1 MPRAQVPK
9 DRLERLV
16 REAQAY
22 AERVAGSDDFAF
34 EQAFHER
41 LRLRSGQ
48 GSARSAGEKN
58 AARRPATGSHSFH
71 IYADPRYLKNSRELA
86 RRTAGGTRVIGGQ
99 PVVAGAFLDCVAVGN
114 DAQWGCTGTL
124 IGPNTVLSAGHCVEV
139 ATRVFL
145 GNDVSK
151 PGVTVR
157 VKKRVRHPRYHQ
169 GGKRNDLMVLV
180 LERDV
185 ANVPPRTLATRAQID
200 AATDGRVV
208 GFGAVEASGTF
219 GYGRKRQADVPIASS
234 ACAGQVDGHDDS
246 SSYGCDRN
254 LELVAGRSLL
264 ARDSCNGDS
273 GGPFY
278 IDDGA
283 GGWLLAGATSRATD
297 SALNN
302 CGDGGIYVRVERF
315 KTWIRGVPGVRLA

>member
-1 MPRAQVPK
+1 MPRPQVPQ

-34 EQAFHER
+34 EKAFHER
-41 LRLRSGQ
+41 LGLSGAK
-48 GSARSAGEKN
+48 GRTRSAADKAGP
-58 AARRPATGSHSFH
+58 PATGPHSFH

-86 RRTAGGTRVIGGQ
+86 RRTAGGIRVIGGQ
-99 PVVAGAFLDCVAVGN
+99 PVKAGAFLDCVAVGN

-124 IGPNTVLSAGHCVEV
+124 IGPNTVLSAGHCVDV
-139 ATRVFL
+139 STRVFL

-157 VKKRVRHPRYHQ
+157 VKKRVRHPQYHQ
-169 GGKRNDLMVLV
+169 GGKRNDLVVLV
-180 LERDV
+180 LEREV
-185 ANVPPRTLATRAQID
+185 ANVPPRKLATRALID

-219 GYGRKRQADVPIASS
+219 GYGRKRQVDVPIASN
-234 ACAGQVDGHDDS
+234 ACAGKVDGHDDP

-302 CGDGGIYVRVERF
+302 CGDGGIYVRVDRF
-315 KTWIRGVPGVRLA
+315 KTWIRSVPGVRLA